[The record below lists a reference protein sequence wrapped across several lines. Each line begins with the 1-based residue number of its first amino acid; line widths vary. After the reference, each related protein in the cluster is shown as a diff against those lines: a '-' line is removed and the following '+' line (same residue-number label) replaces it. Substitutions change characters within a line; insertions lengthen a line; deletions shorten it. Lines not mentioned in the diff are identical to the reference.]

1 MEDKGRNLL
10 LLGALGVVAWLIYKK
25 GVVGATIPPTTTAE
39 EWWEEWTEKIRK
51 EIPPTFQ
58 LTTQPATTPP
68 TTTEQPAPQ
77 PEETQEAQIDIQ
89 LSPDIAGFNRTI
101 PVIAHNYGIKII
113 EVRYITISGVP
124 RKCSYYIQVEG
135 EKDKLEK
142 FFDEIGKLKGYTISK
157 RKTLPIPPAFVHMR
171 RKKTYLPYGLE
182 KRFTAEPVFAPKPH
196 FSMGYETK
204 LR

>member
-1 MEDKGRNLL
+1 MEDRGRNLL

-25 GVVGATIPPTTTAE
+25 GVFGATITPTTQPTTQPTTT
-39 EWWEEWTEKIRK
+39 
-51 EIPPTFQ
+51 PP
-58 LTTQPATTPP
+58 
-68 TTTEQPAPQ
+68 TTEQPAPQ

-89 LSPDIAGFNRTI
+89 VSPDIAGFNRTI
-101 PVIAHNYGIKII
+101 PVIADNYGIKII

-124 RKCSYYIQVEG
+124 RKCSYYIQVVG
-135 EKDKLEK
+135 EKDKLQK
-142 FFDEIGKLKGYTISK
+142 FFDEIGKLKGYVIRT
-157 RKTLPIPPAFVHMR
+157 RRTLPIPPAVVHMR

-204 LR
+204 LRW